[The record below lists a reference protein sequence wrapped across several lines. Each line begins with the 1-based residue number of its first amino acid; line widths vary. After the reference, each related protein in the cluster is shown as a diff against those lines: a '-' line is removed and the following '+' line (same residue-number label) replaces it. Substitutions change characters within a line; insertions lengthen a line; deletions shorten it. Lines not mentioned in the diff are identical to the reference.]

1 MKMLK
6 HGLTLTILA
15 MSLAGCS
22 GASDSS
28 TSVTTELPDTA
39 SPVPLTQPPSVNRS
53 KTFMGGFKKTGEG
66 GVETFIKN
74 GIYAS
79 NYNGA
84 DVAVL
89 AEGITQNN
97 AAADPGFSNTNVQ
110 ESGVDEA
117 DRIEYDGNYLYLT
130 AEPEWNDDV
139 LTHSQIR
146 VLKRN
151 ADFSLQEV
159 ASQDLGEA
167 AANVN
172 GMYLHN
178 NDLSVLSGGS
188 PIMTMAQVNTLIHE
202 PRPSRVKLGIYDTT
216 EPENISRSHDIS
228 IEGWLVSSRQINNQL
243 YLVTSYSPFIDGLI
257 PMASDDEQNIA
268 NYQTILDTPMDEIMP
283 TVTIDG
289 QTQPLNNPDN
299 CLIPEDATGQD
310 GLNQLVSITRINV
323 EDPQD
328 MSSICVSALTD
339 IAYVSPQNL
348 YLTANVEGKT
358 AVHKIS
364 LTQDLAYKASGLIEG
379 VLGWNGQSQLR
390 LSENGEFLR
399 VVTTDY
405 SDSDPI
411 HRLSVLSEQGGALS
425 SVATL
430 PNENQPE
437 AIGKPGEDVYA
448 VRFTSDKAYIV
459 TFEKID
465 PLYVIDLSDNTQPQI
480 VGSLEIPGFSSYLH
494 PLSNN
499 FLLGIGQE
507 VNIAALPTNSDGGR
521 LIPVEPDGGIG
532 DGAGPI
538 PIDPDKGVPIPV
550 EPDGGIGDGA
560 GPIPIDPDN
569 GVPIPVEPDGG
580 IGDGAGP
587 IPIDPDNGD
596 PIPVE
601 PDGGIGDGAGPIP
614 VEPDGGIGDGADLLP
629 VVTTGM
635 KISLFDVSDPSNPRE
650 VETIAKTSAYTPVEY
665 NYKSLSVLS
674 SNGQYQFALPME
686 AWLSQTDESSGI
698 IFQSSPQNSLLLLDV
713 STLEGGSLKEVNA
726 LEVNTENKDSYFNPG
741 NDRSVIHGEHVYFI
755 HGNNVWHGQW
765 NSEAK
770 LQGPY

>member
-1 MKMLK
+1 MLK

-22 GASDSS
+22 GAADSP
-28 TSVTTELPDTA
+28 TSVITELPDTA
-39 SPVPLTQPPSVNRS
+39 SPLPLIQPPSVNHS
-53 KTFMGGFKKTGEG
+53 KTFMGGFKKVGAG

-79 NYNGA
+79 NHGGA
-84 DVAVL
+84 SVTAF

-97 AAADPGFSNTNVQ
+97 AAADQGFSDTNVQ

-130 AEPEWNDDV
+130 SEPEWNDDV

-159 ASQDLGEA
+159 ASQDLGEG

-188 PIMTMAQVNTLIHE
+188 PIMTMAQVNTLMYE
-202 PRPSRVKLGIYDTT
+202 PRPSKVKLGIYDTT

-243 YLVTSYSPFIDGLI
+243 YLVTSYSPFIDGLT

-268 NYQTILDTPMDEIMP
+268 NYQTILDTPMNEIMP

-299 CLIPEDATGQD
+299 CLIPENATGQD

-339 IAYVSPQNL
+339 LAYVSPQNL

-390 LSENGEFLR
+390 LSENGEFFR

-405 SDSDPI
+405 SDSNPI
-411 HRLSVLSEQGGALS
+411 HRLSVLSEQGGVLS

-448 VRFTSDKAYIV
+448 VRFTSNKAYIV

-499 FLLGIGQE
+499 YLLGIGQE
-507 VNIAALPTNSDGGR
+507 VNIAALSENSNSGR
-521 LIPVEPDGGIG
+521 EIL
-532 DGAGPI
+532 
-538 PIDPDKGVPIPV
+538 
-550 EPDGGIGDGA
+550 
-560 GPIPIDPDN
+560 IDPDN
-569 GVPIPVEPDGG
+569 G
-580 IGDGAGP
+580 
-587 IPIDPDNGD
+587 
-596 PIPVE
+596 
-601 PDGGIGDGAGPIP
+601 GPIP
-614 VEPDGGIGDGADLLP
+614 VEPDGGIGAGPIPIDPDNSDLLP
-629 VVTTGM
+629 IESDDRRGGDAEPIPTGPVQIVTTGM

-650 VETIAKTSAYTPVEY
+650 VETIVKTSAYTPVEY
-665 NYKSLSVLS
+665 DYRSLSVLS
-674 SNGQYQFALPME
+674 NKGQYKFALPME
-686 AWLSQTDESSGI
+686 AWLSQTDESSGL
-698 IFQSSPQNSLLLLDV
+698 IFQNSPQNSLLLLDV

-726 LEVNTENKDSYFNPG
+726 LEVNVEEKERYFYPG

-755 HGNNVWHGQW
+755 HGNSVWHGQW